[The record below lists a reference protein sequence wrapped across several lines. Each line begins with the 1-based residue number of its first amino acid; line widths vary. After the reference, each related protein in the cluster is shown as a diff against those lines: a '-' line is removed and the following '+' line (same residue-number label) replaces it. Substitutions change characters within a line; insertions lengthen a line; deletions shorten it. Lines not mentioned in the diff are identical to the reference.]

1 MPYKDPLRRRYSMQ
15 KSGARVRGIEFR
27 LSYEQW
33 LAIWTESGHLDERGR
48 GPAKY
53 CMARCGDR
61 GAYEVGNVKII
72 TLTENV
78 AETWANLSDEARAK
92 HKTATTIS
100 NRRPETR
107 LPQLRSAKS
116 EANVAR
122 LAEFN
127 RRRSALRK
135 TALSGSER
143 GDPTI

>member
-1 MPYKDPLRRRYSMQ
+1 MPHKDPLRRRYSMQ
-15 KSGARVRGIEFR
+15 KYGARLRGIEFL

-53 CMARCGDR
+53 CMARYGDR

-72 TLTENV
+72 TLIDNA
-78 AETWANLSDEARAK
+78 AETWANLSGEARAK
-92 HKTATTIS
+92 HKAATTVS

-107 LPQLRSAKS
+107 VPQLRSAKS
-116 EANVAR
+116 EANIAR

-127 RRRSALRK
+127 RRRSALRER
-135 TALSGSER
+135 ALTGGES
-143 GDPTI
+143 GDPTV

>member
-72 TLTENV
+72 TLIENV

-92 HKTATTIS
+92 HKAAMTVS
-100 NRRPETR
+100 NRRGW
-107 LPQLRSAKS
+107 K
-116 EANVAR
+116 
-122 LAEFN
+122 FN
-127 RRRSALRK
+127 PDKHRRNPFTGRWSRK
-135 TALSGSER
+135 TALSSSER